1 MLQILQLHAYALL
14 IGFLLD
20 LCLGDPEWMP
30 HLIRLIGNTISLL
43 QNQIRKIMP
52 KTQSGQL
59 AGGKLLVVSMLL
71 IFGGSTIVFL
81 YVLYKIHPNGYLA
94 GASFICYQM
103 LAMKDLKK
111 ESMLVYTA
119 LERKEIEAAR
129 SAVSRIVG
137 RDTKVLGETGIIKAT
152 IETVAENTSDGEIA
166 PIFYLAIGGPVFG
179 ILYKT
184 INTMDSMIGYKNEEY
199 LNFGR
204 AAAKLDDIVNFI
216 PSRIAAFCMILASAI
231 LNLSVKDAIRIFI
244 RDRYCHASPNSA
256 QTEAVMAGALQ
267 VQLAGDA
274 YYFGTLYPKETIG
287 DPVRTV
293 RYQDIK
299 VANRLLYMTGF
310 IMMAFVGIAGSILF
324 LFLG

>member
-1 MLQILQLHAYALL
+1 MLQILQLHVYALV

-20 LCLGDPEWMP
+20 LCFGDPEWMP
-30 HLIRLIGNTISLL
+30 HLIRLIGKTISLL
-43 QNQIRKIMP
+43 QNRIRKIMP
-52 KTQSGQL
+52 KSQRGELT
-59 AGGKLLVVSMLL
+59 GGSLLVIGMLL
-71 IFGGSTIVFL
+71 IFGGSTTVIL
-81 YVLYKIHPNGYLA
+81 YVLYKIHPNWYLA
-94 GASFICYQM
+94 AASFISYQM

-119 LERKEIEAAR
+119 LEQKDIEAAR
-129 SAVSRIVG
+129 SAVARIVG
-137 RDTKVLGETGIIKAT
+137 RDTKVLDETGIIKAA

-166 PIFYLAIGGPVFG
+166 PIFYMAVGGPVLG

-184 INTMDSMIGYKNEEY
+184 INTMDSMVGYKNQEY
-199 LNFGR
+199 LYFGR
-204 AAAKLDDIVNFI
+204 TAAKLDDIVNFI
-216 PSRIAAFCMILASAI
+216 PARVAAICMILASGI
-231 LNLSVKDAIRIFI
+231 LHLSVKDAIRIFL

-274 YYFGTLYPKETIG
+274 YYFGTLYPKKTIG
-287 DPVRTV
+287 DAVRTI

-310 IMMAFVGIAGSILF
+310 IMMVFVVIVGSMLF
-324 LFLG
+324 Y